1 MRLVVLHPQES
12 HTRLRDDDPAR
23 RWIDDA
29 LNHRGG
35 GPRYFKNTLLFLAA
49 DQSKID
55 NLERNVAQYL
65 AWESVLADDKKQ
77 TLNLDNF
84 QRSQAEA
91 KRNSTTNDVGT
102 ILYDTYQ
109 WLLIPTQPDAQ
120 GGIEWKEIRL
130 QGQDSP
136 ILRASRKAIYES
148 ELLDTYA
155 ATNLRLE
162 ALDKF
167 LWRDTNHIDLKRL
180 WEYLTQ
186 YLYLPRL
193 KNQSVLLEAVR
204 DGVTSTVWA
213 DNFAY
218 AEGFDDVKGK
228 YLGLRAATGI
238 SPSVSPQSLLVKPD
252 VAQQQF
258 ATEAAQAITINTVGT
273 ITVPVGGTTGGST
286 PSVRASGDLSHGS
299 GDNATKDGKQDGAGG
314 TQAPILRRFY
324 GNVDIDAMRIN
335 RDASAIANEVIQHLT
350 ALNGATAKITV
361 EIEAEIPEGIPN
373 DVARTV
379 MENCRTLKFIHQSF
393 EQS

>member
-1 MRLVVLHPQES
+1 
-12 HTRLRDDDPAR
+12 
-23 RWIDDA
+23 
-29 LNHRGG
+29 
-35 GPRYFKNTLLFLAA
+35 
-49 DQSKID
+49 
-55 NLERNVAQYL
+55 
-65 AWESVLADDKKQ
+65 
-77 TLNLDNF
+77 
-84 QRSQAEA
+84 
-91 KRNSTTNDVGT
+91 
-102 ILYDTYQ
+102 
-109 WLLIPTQPDAQ
+109 
-120 GGIEWKEIRL
+120 
-130 QGQDSP
+130 
-136 ILRASRKAIYES
+136 
-148 ELLDTYA
+148 
-155 ATNLRLE
+155 LRLE

-350 ALNGATAKITV
+350 ALNGATVKITV